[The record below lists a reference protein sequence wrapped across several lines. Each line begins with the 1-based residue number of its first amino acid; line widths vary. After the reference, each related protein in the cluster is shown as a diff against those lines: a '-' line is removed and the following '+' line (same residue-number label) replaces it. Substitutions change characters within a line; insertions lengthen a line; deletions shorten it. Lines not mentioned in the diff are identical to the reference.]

1 MVSNISCLHSL
12 YIVNSP
18 YVNPLS
24 RSSSEVPGRT
34 QLFRSPKGCDTSEIS
49 ANQLCECPCLCRH
62 TQKIKYYTHILEQEG
77 EVEGSIFLLLSVS
90 GVWLSVTPWT
100 VAHQT
105 SLTFTVSQSL
115 LKFRST
121 ESMMP
126 SNPLTL
132 CHSLFLPSI
141 LPSIR
146 VFSNELALCIRW
158 PKYWSFSFSIS
169 PSSEYSALITFRIDW
184 FELLGSVKCLHLTN
198 CFLSLD
204 ETCKAL
210 FTTITNP
217 CNYKNCIFKRRKLNV
232 MHSTILSKCLV
243 PCLACSRT

>member
-1 MVSNISCLHSL
+1 MFDFLWPHEPHAARQASL
-12 YIVNSP
+12 FITN
-18 YVNPLS
+18 
-24 RSSSEVPGRT
+24 
-34 QLFRSPKGCDTSEIS
+34 
-49 ANQLCECPCLCRH
+49 
-62 TQKIKYYTHILEQEG
+62 
-77 EVEGSIFLLLSVS
+77 
-90 GVWLSVTPWT
+90 
-100 VAHQT
+100 
-105 SLTFTVSQSL
+105 SQSL
-115 LKFRST
+115 LKLMPT
-121 ESMMP
+121 ELVMP
-126 SNPLTL
+126 SNRLILYCPLL
-132 CHSLFLPSI
+132 LPSI

-146 VFSNELALCIRW
+146 VFSNEAALPIRG
-158 PKYWSFSFSIS
+158 PKHWSFSFSIS